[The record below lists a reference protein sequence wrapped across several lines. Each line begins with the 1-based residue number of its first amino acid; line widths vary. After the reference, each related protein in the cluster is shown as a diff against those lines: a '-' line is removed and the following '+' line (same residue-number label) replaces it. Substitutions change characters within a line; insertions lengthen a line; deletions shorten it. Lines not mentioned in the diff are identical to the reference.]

1 MMGARQG
8 HLRNLLHPVPEKP
21 RYHYVFQRFT
31 ACCKWP
37 GTVEVKDSEIA
48 QIASFLGMAEHE
60 FIQEFTRIRSNR
72 MGLSLIDKHSS
83 SKCIMLDGDQC
94 RIQKVKPVRCCGFP
108 NTWNF
113 PGWEKECEAIAVPIK
128 GQA

>member
-1 MMGARQG
+1 M
-8 HLRNLLHPVPEKP
+8 PEKP

-31 ACCKWP
+31 ACCKWA

-83 SKCIMLDGDQC
+83 SKRIMLDGDQ
-94 RIQKVKPVRCCGFP
+94 
-108 NTWNF
+108 
-113 PGWEKECEAIAVPIK
+113 
-128 GQA
+128 